1 MDYETAL
8 NTCSKEVQAAIKWLE
23 REVRSEYISQKLVL
37 KNLCFAAEEFYVLS
51 KVQSP
56 LLTDFLNAAEKK
68 EFWIVEDG
76 EPKDCTNWS
85 FDIDEPHRLLWY
97 LGEIGLKQNVY
108 FKKAL
113 DVCIKKRQT
122 REGRIPIGLTT
133 ETNHPFALRILA
145 SVEPDSDATDIAL
158 GYFLNHLEEFK
169 SHLCAVAFGVLAL
182 YELDYWKY
190 KEIIENLCD
199 FLKSGQEED
208 GYFRYNL
215 VDETSII
222 VETLARILGTK
233 NESVI
238 KAAEWLR
245 QNQDEDGSWLH
256 IGKYT
261 AYACLALMSVGEGPK
276 IPIEEV
282 KWKEMLTTQK
292 LELSKPEFVQTSPT
306 LALTEIKDKIR
317 EMLNNANER
326 IWICSRFITEF
337 WTDIITFKR
346 EKPHLDVRIVTHPI
360 TGQNKAR
367 YEGAGK
373 KFVDPAFSALQ
384 RLLGKNLKTQP
395 LLHARLY
402 IVDNEV
408 LVASADI
415 TSEQLEKE
423 FNAGIWT
430 RDKETVEAAASFF
443 ENLLNESGSETL

>member
-76 EPKDCTNWS
+76 EPKDCTNWA

-122 REGRIPIGLTT
+122 REGKIPIGLTT

-261 AYACLALMSVGEGPK
+261 AYACLALMSVDEGPK

-282 KWKEMLTTQK
+282 KWKEMLMKQR
-292 LELSKPEFVQTSPT
+292 LEHIKPHFVHTSPEYYGIRHVEDIQENIRYIFRS
-306 LALTEIKDKIR
+306 AESEIKILSPYF
-317 EMLNNANER
+317 E
-326 IWICSRFITEF
+326 
-337 WTDIITFKR
+337 
-346 EKPHLDVRIVTHPI
+346 
-360 TGQNKAR
+360 
-367 YEGAGK
+367 
-373 KFVDPAFSALQ
+373 
-384 RLLGKNLKTQP
+384 
-395 LLHARLY
+395 LLHDELIKLLADKPNLTLKVITRPENEQSNHNRKVIKQLNKHTAGNCKSNEKLHSRMV
-402 IVDNEV
+402 IIDNQEV
-408 LVASADI
+408 LISSSDLDRNSLI
-415 TSEQLEKE
+415 DQY
-423 FNAGIWT
+423 NAGIRT
-430 RDKETVEAAASFF
+430 KDKETVEAAVKFF
-443 ENLLNESGSETL
+443 ENIWNESDGKVT